1 MTVPWPD
8 ALGPRYVLTYSMPTS
23 FGPNEEVRTRDL
35 IVQYVYPYA
44 EPSPVTFMPSHQDSP
59 GGISSVG
66 GWFVADQ
73 ALTRELEVFGAQAP
87 SNDGANTEVDQ
98 GAGAQLFTVSRVL
111 VAVLGLAG
119 IMGLAAYKRRRR
131 DLGEPRSVTF
141 EAPRD

>member
-1 MTVPWPD
+1 
-8 ALGPRYVLTYSMPTS
+8 
-23 FGPNEEVRTRDL
+23 
-35 IVQYVYPYA
+35 
-44 EPSPVTFMPSHQDSP
+44 
-59 GGISSVG
+59 VG

-73 ALTRELEVFGAQAP
+73 ALTRELEVFGAQAT
-87 SNDGANTEVDQ
+87 SNDGANTRVDQ
-98 GAGAQLFTVSRVL
+98 GARAQLFTVSRVL